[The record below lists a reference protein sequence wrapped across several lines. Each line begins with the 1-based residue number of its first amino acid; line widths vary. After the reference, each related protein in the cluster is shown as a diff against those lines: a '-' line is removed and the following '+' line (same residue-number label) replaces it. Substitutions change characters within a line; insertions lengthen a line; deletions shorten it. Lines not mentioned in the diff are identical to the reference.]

1 MRWGLNTANIL
12 MEYPKLKDFE
22 KTTEAGGSPR
32 LSCNPPTPSSLK
44 HETIINLHVSDA
56 LPTLRGK
63 EHPFLQR

>member
-1 MRWGLNTANIL
+1 MQWGLNMANIRI
-12 MEYPKLKDFE
+12 EYPKLDFE

-32 LSCNPPTPSSLK
+32 LSCNPPTPSPLK